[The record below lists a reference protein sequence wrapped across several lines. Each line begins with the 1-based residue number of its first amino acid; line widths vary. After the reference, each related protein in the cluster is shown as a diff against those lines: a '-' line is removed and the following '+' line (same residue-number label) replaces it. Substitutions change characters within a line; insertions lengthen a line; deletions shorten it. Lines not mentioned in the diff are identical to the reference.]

1 MILISLIVVKSRITP
16 RSSLSISIIII
27 IIIMTPDNELHKGE
41 FIVRIVFLCIKSK
54 NSGLK
59 IEGSLNSE
67 YWVPHLKIFFD
78 KVP

>member
-1 MILISLIVVKSRITP
+1 MVSMKNINNNGQLL
-16 RSSLSISIIII
+16 LLLLII

>member
-1 MILISLIVVKSRITP
+1 MKIWYPCRI
-16 RSSLSISIIII
+16 IKIIIRV
-27 IIIMTPDNELHKGE
+27 PDNTLHKGE
-41 FIVRIVFLCIKSK
+41 FIVRIVFLCIKLQ

-67 YWVPHLKIFFD
+67 YWVPHPKIFFV

>member
-1 MILISLIVVKSRITP
+1 
-16 RSSLSISIIII
+16 
-27 IIIMTPDNELHKGE
+27 MTPDNELHKGE

>member
-1 MILISLIVVKSRITP
+1 M
-16 RSSLSISIIII
+16 
-27 IIIMTPDNELHKGE
+27 MPDNKPHKGK
-41 FIVRIVFLCIKSK
+41 FIVRIVFLCIKSQ
-54 NSGLK
+54 NSVLN

>member
-1 MILISLIVVKSRITP
+1 ME
-16 RSSLSISIIII
+16 I
-27 IIIMTPDNELHKGE
+27 IIIMMPDNKLHKGE
-41 FIVRIVFLCIKSK
+41 FIVKIVFLCIKSQ

-67 YWVPHLKIFFD
+67 YLLPHPQSFFD

>member
-1 MILISLIVVKSRITP
+1 MLK
-16 RSSLSISIIII
+16 
-27 IIIMTPDNELHKGE
+27 IMVIMVPDNELHKGE
-41 FIVRIVFLCIKSK
+41 YILKMVFLCIKSQ

-59 IEGSLNSE
+59 FERSLNSE